1 MAAPK
6 SAAPTSWFCQHGGR
20 CVRLSRN
27 PSSRLEG
34 QSACSTLNGCPL
46 PREPGCRVTGDAES
60 GLRAAGCTLSAAP
73 AGLALPHHP
82 TTTPP
87 HPWRPAMACRFLSR
101 PAVLALLL
109 AAVVAPMLVPRSL
122 ASVAKFSSFSVA
134 MVLGLAA
141 AISGLAA
148 AALVEGRV
156 ADDVRLLPD
165 AATMGG
171 GTPLGILTSVLTV
184 VSGELAGSC
193 GGPAAQASC
202 SSLTSGSPDDQ
213 PSMGKWGG
221 CRSSELWASV
231 GPLQLGHLPAMQVD

>member
-1 MAAPK
+1 MLRVGSASTAA
-6 SAAPTSWFCQHGGR
+6 AGEG
-20 CVRLSRN
+20 CVRLSR
-27 PSSRLEG
+27 
-34 QSACSTLNGCPL
+34 QAACSAVKSCPL
-46 PREPGCRVTGDAES
+46 PLEPGCRITGDAES

-82 TTTPP
+82 TTTPH
-87 HPWRPAMACRFLSR
+87 HPWRPATACRFLSR

-109 AAVVAPMLVPRSL
+109 AAVVAPMLAPRSL

-165 AATMGG
+165 SATMGG

-193 GGPAAQASC
+193 GGPAAQARC
-202 SSLTSGSPDDQ
+202 SSLTSRSRDDQ
-213 PSMGKWGG
+213 PSAARKGG
-221 CRSSELWASV
+221 CRSSK
-231 GPLQLGHLPAMQVD
+231 P